1 MCCRKPFTFF
11 FVYSRNK
18 FYLQSIE
25 ECIVQLFVAELLEF
39 VNQEARFDLPVYVI
53 IAALYV
59 VINWGL
65 GALARV
71 IEARTR

>member
-1 MCCRKPFTFF
+1 MGSEMCIRD
-11 FVYSRNK
+11 RHLDI
-18 FYLQSIE
+18 YLP
-25 ECIVQLFVAELLEF
+25 A
-39 VNQEARFDLPVYVI
+39 YVI